1 MIIFRRLLAGFLMV
15 LALCAFLY
23 AGRLGFNFDL
33 PEAVLTFNDADAI
46 HKSVY
51 FDKDI
56 SKLLEQNLRMQE
68 AVLAAQKE
76 GFRSII
82 NNERQTQLLTGRI
95 FIYISVLLV
104 FSVFCQIAALLIYP
118 RVVKL
123 DNHTLAQLEM
133 LLWESWVT
141 DKPRGGANDEFSVQ
155 KSAYP
160 VHLCGCSS
168 SGVPVHLCG
177 CSDSAIPVHLCGC
190 SSGYLDSC
198 CHVPPVNL
206 CGCGKI

>member
-1 MIIFRRLLAGFLMV
+1 MIIFRRLLAGLLMV

-23 AGRLGFNFDL
+23 AGWLGFNFNL
-33 PEAVLTFNDADAI
+33 PEAVLSFEDADAI

-76 GFRSII
+76 GFQGII
-82 NNERQTQLLTGRI
+82 KSERQTQLLNGRI
-95 FIYISVLLV
+95 FIYVSILLV
-104 FSVFCQIAALLIYP
+104 FSLFCQASALLIYP

-141 DKPRGGANDEFSVQ
+141 DKPQDGAHDEFSVQ

-168 SGVPVHLCG
+168 SGIPVHLCG

-190 SSGYLDSC
+190 
-198 CHVPPVNL
+198 
-206 CGCGKI
+206 GKI